1 MACESCK
8 VVVKDALE
16 KMKLNPVKVELGE
29 AEIKGEIKPEQKK
42 KLNAEIKK
50 AGLEVV
56 ESKGGILI
64 EKIRR
69 EIIEYVYKSEKP
81 SKENFSDYLSKKLD
95 YDYTYLANTFS
106 EVQATTI
113 AQYLISLKIE
123 RAKEIIMFEDFTLT
137 EIANKLHYKNLSH
150 FSAQFKN
157 VTGYPPSYFK
167 NLKEKTFYR
176 VYSFCSVK
184 FINIFYK
191 LISII

>member
-1 MACESCK
+1 MKIYIRNMACESCK

-16 KMKLNPVKVELGE
+16 KIKIKPVKVELGE

-42 KLNAEIKK
+42 KLNEEIKK
-50 AGLEVV
+50 AGLELV

-81 SKENFSDYLSKKLD
+81 SKENFSDYLSKKLN
-95 YDYTYLANTFS
+95 YDYTYLANIFS

-137 EIANKLHYKNLSH
+137 EIATKLHYKNLSH
-150 FSAQFKN
+150 FSAQFKR

-167 NLKEKTFYR
+167 NLKEKRRT
-176 VYSFCSVK
+176 VLQS
-184 FINIFYK
+184 
-191 LISII
+191 L